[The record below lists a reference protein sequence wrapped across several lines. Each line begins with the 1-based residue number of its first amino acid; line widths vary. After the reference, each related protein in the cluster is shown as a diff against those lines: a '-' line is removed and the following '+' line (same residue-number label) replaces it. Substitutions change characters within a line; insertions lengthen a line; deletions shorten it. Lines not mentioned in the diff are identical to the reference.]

1 MVFVQLSWGYHKQ
14 SMDTELLKMMLGRR
28 IAAYRQELKMTQRAL
43 AEAIEVDPARMNRIE
58 RGSEMPTAIQVI
70 ALARA
75 LNVSSDELL
84 QVEGMEYA

>member
-1 MVFVQLSWGYHKQ
+1 
-14 SMDTELLKMMLGRR
+14 MDTELLKMMLGRR